1 MTTKE
6 NSDLETRLREA
17 FRTMDPRQA
26 QEIREAYYK
35 AVEGLHTLAESLE
48 VADIGVGETNDHAL
62 IEEHLNA
69 CMAIDAMKH
78 SLLGRIL

>member
-1 MTTKE
+1 MTAKKT
-6 NSDLETRLREA
+6 NDLETRLREA
-17 FRTMDPRQA
+17 FRTMDPHRA

-62 IEEHLNA
+62 IEEHLIA
-69 CMAIDAMKH
+69 CTAIEAMKH

>member
-1 MTTKE
+1 MTTKK

-17 FRTMDPRQA
+17 FRTMDPHQA
-26 QEIREAYYK
+26 QEIRQAYYK

-48 VADIGVGETNDHAL
+48 IADIGVGETNDHAL
-62 IEEHLNA
+62 IEEHLIA
-69 CMAIDAMKH
+69 CQAVDAMKA